1 MVPGRI
7 VNDLLR
13 AVGID
18 VSSGLVDNLKGKD
31 GFKMVSETVTMINRQ
46 GYSAGQV
53 LQQVS
58 ECEHLQEETCSP
70 MRGDLLTLPR
80 LENSFMT
87 LSYRW
92 MVFHLYRNH

>member
-1 MVPGRI
+1 MPGKI
-7 VNDLLR
+7 VDDLLR

-31 GFKMVSETVTMINRQ
+31 GFKMVSDTVTMINRQ

-58 ECEHLQEETCSP
+58 PDEFETEYPMVCS
-70 MRGDLLTLPR
+70 
-80 LENSFMT
+80 SI
-87 LSYRW
+87 S
-92 MVFHLYRNH
+92 LYVAS

>member
-1 MVPGRI
+1 VVPGRI

-58 ECEHLQEETCSP
+58 VNVNTFRGKRAHQCEATC
-70 MRGDLLTLPR
+70 
-80 LENSFMT
+80 
-87 LSYRW
+87 
-92 MVFHLYRNH
+92 